1 MRSAPPEAAIAAPRS
16 RERGQRI
23 RAISSATALPP
34 AAVVAFVALAAWRR
48 SVALDPPSLF
58 VDDTWVGFIVRY
70 ASLGDLFVY
79 AATAPTGFSAI
90 LKGFAQLVPDPELG
104 LQLYPFLCGL
114 ILIPAVGL
122 LAMRLT
128 GWVSIGV
135 LAAALTSVDPMI
147 AIMSTHVKQTAS
159 DALVVLLLVILGLP
173 HIRDASPRR
182 LLGLSVA
189 SAVAAVV
196 SYVSLAASM
205 LLLHLPLAAAA
216 REWRRDRRRP
226 PWAAVAVVF
235 AFDAAM
241 LAFYWL
247 RLRLQMRSDVEAYWI
262 GWFLPTGS
270 LAAAA
275 EFAARRIPAAL
286 TGGSPQFF
294 GWPTAERVVAVV
306 IGIAMLAGIVSLF
319 ARERSRFQA
328 AFFLLFF
335 AGLLAASALHLYPFG
350 GRPFFFTH
358 PLWLALAA
366 AGLGAVCDAA
376 SSHIAGARRVLP
388 AVLWVLAIAT
398 VLAPWKEIHYAKT
411 RAAEV
416 VRYLDEHVAPDEL
429 VYLSPQAQHTVGY
442 YTTRPIE
449 PVFDNGGEKFTFRA
463 VGWNVLVQQ
472 VEGKPVIP
480 PERLVDQRRVYH
492 FAARG
497 GRLKPHNW
505 KPLWKKLT
513 RAGFRHVEAR
523 KELGTRLNVY
533 ER

>member
-16 RERGQRI
+16 RESGQRI
-23 RAISSATALPP
+23 RAVSLAAALPP
-34 AAVVAFVALAAWRR
+34 AAVLAFVALAAWRR

-70 ASLGDLFVY
+70 ASLRDLFVY

-90 LKGFAQLVPDPELG
+90 LKGFAKLVPDPELG

-114 ILIPAVGL
+114 MLIPTVGF

-147 AIMSTHVKQTAS
+147 AIMSTRVKQTPS
-159 DALVVLLLVILGLP
+159 DALVVLVLVILGLP

-182 LLGLSVA
+182 LLVLSVA

-216 REWRRDRRRP
+216 LEWLRDRRRP
-226 PWAAVAVVF
+226 PWAAAVVVF
-235 AFDAAM
+235 TFDAAM

-247 RLRLQMRSDVEAYWI
+247 RLRLQVRGDVEGYWV

-275 EFAARRIPAAL
+275 EFAARRVPAAL
-286 TGGSPQFF
+286 TGGSPQLF
-294 GWPTAERVVAVV
+294 GWPTAGRVVAAI
-306 IGIAMLAGIVSLF
+306 IGGAMLAGIVSLF

-328 AFFLLFF
+328 FFFLFFF
-335 AGLLAASALHLYPFG
+335 AGLLGASALHLYPFG

-358 PLWLALAA
+358 PLSLALAA
-366 AGLGAVCDAA
+366 VGFGVACDAA
-376 SSHIAGARRVLP
+376 SRRSAGARRALP
-388 AVLWVLAIAT
+388 AALGVLAVAT
-398 VLAPWKEIHYAKT
+398 VLAPWKEIHYPKT
-411 RAAEV
+411 RAADV
-416 VRYLDEHVAPDEL
+416 VRYLDERLAPGEL
-429 VYLSPQAQHTVGY
+429 VYLSPQAQHTVAY

-449 PVFDNGGEKFTFRA
+449 PVFDNGGKKFTFRA
-463 VGWNVLVQQ
+463 VGWNVHVQEK
-472 VEGKPVIP
+472 EGKPVIP
-480 PERLVDQRRVYH
+480 PERLVGQRRVYH

-497 GRLKPHNW
+497 GRLKPYNW
-505 KPLWKKLT
+505 KPLWKKL
-513 RAGFRHVEAR
+513 RRMGFRHVEAR